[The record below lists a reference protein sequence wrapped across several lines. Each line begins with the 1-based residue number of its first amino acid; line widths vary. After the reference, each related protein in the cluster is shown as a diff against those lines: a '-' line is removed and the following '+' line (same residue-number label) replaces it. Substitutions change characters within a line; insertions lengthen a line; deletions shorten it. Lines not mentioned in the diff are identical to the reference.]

1 MIKYA
6 KDCKSLCGKTGAMP
20 TMEVYTHEDSMYY
33 LLVHESEQTPGDSDG
48 WEAWHTSVLGITK
61 SRTRLSE

>member
-6 KDCKSLCGKTGAMP
+6 KDCKSLCGKKGAMP

-48 WEAWHTSVLGITK
+48 REAWHTSVLGITK